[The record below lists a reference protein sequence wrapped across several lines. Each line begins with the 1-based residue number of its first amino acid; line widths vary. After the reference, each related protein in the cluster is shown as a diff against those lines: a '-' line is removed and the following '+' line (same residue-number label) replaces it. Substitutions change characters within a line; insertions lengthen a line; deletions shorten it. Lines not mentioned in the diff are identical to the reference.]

1 MIITS
6 NQREQFIV
14 SPPQFQLGPP
24 GESPFEA
31 MPTASVTDSEGS
43 FDFNWID
50 KPVDPG
56 MPNVEGILKNIVERS
71 RRDAER
77 FPTSAQAHANYGLAL
92 MNYGKL
98 NEAVVEFTEAL
109 RLTPQ
114 HFMALANLAR
124 INASR
129 GLFDEAQRIYEQ
141 LAAAYPQELSPLVNL
156 AYIFLRTRR
165 VQDATEILNKAIR
178 IDTVAVFPRYLMAI
192 SLLTL
197 GKPHEA
203 IRHLRF
209 AARAEVR
216 SPAIHQALGIAYV
229 MADDVKSAVRSF
241 KTALT
246 LAPEMKD
253 AVHALANVLL
263 QQGHTNSLVELLAA
277 YLVRQPNDIAARE
290 ILSDAHSQLKQYSQA
305 RLQLTTALRQL
316 QTDDEST
323 RKQKAKVLN
332 NIGYCFDRQSESD
345 TAVQWFNRSIEVD
358 PAFDP
363 IPYHNLARTYAR
375 KRQFAQAWRILEKC
389 TETFPESRA
398 TPEVQAYVLSEE
410 MRYDEAIDI
419 LQKELATGKATDGS
433 YSTLGWLLTDV
444 KDDFG
449 VAEKVLFEGIKRHP
463 QSPGLVNNLAY
474 VLLMQG
480 RPLEAR
486 PILSSLQST
495 KELRLED
502 TVALTATWGL
512 LRLWEGDILGG
523 TQYYQQAEMMARESP
538 QRNLAK
544 IVRQKMHLEL
554 AKAFLRESKIEVA
567 KSEILKGLSIRE
579 GADFYEHDLTS
590 LNENLKNNSE
600 PSAH

>member
-43 FDFNWID
+43 FDFSWID
-50 KPVDPG
+50 KPVDAG

-71 RRDAER
+71 KRDAER

-92 MNYGKL
+92 MNDGKL

-114 HFMALANLAR
+114 HFMALSNLAR
-124 INASR
+124 INASK

-141 LAAAYPQELSPLVNL
+141 LATTYPQELSPLVNL
-156 AYIFLRTRR
+156 SYIFLRTRR
-165 VQDATEILNKAIR
+165 MQEATEVLNKAIR
-178 IDTVAVFPRYLMAI
+178 IDSEAIFPRYLMAI
-192 SLLTL
+192 TLLTL
-197 GKPHEA
+197 GKSHEA

-209 AARAEVR
+209 AARTEVR

-241 KTALT
+241 RTALT

-290 ILSDAHSQLKQYSQA
+290 ILSDAHSQLKQYSAA

-316 QTDDEST
+316 QGDDESN

-332 NIGYCFDRQSESD
+332 NIGYCFDRQGEGE
-345 TAVQWFNRSIEVD
+345 TAAQWFDRSIAVD
-358 PAFDP
+358 PGFDP
-363 IPYHNLARTYAR
+363 VPYYNLARFYTG

-389 TETFPESRA
+389 TEIFPESHA
-398 TPEVQAYVLSEE
+398 TPEVQAFVLSEE
-410 MRYDEAIDI
+410 MRYDEAIDL

-433 YSTLGWLLTDV
+433 YAALGWLLTDV
-444 KDDFG
+444 RNDFAI
-449 VAEKVLFEGIKRHP
+449 AEHVLFEGIKRHP

-480 RPLEAR
+480 RPVEAR
-486 PILSSLQST
+486 RILTSLQNT
-495 KELRLED
+495 KEFRLED

-512 LRLWEGDILGG
+512 LRLWEGDIAGG
-523 TQYYQQAEMMARESP
+523 AQYYHKAEILARESP

-544 IVRQKMHLEL
+544 IVQQKMHLEL
-554 AKAFLRESKIEVA
+554 AKVFLRENKIEVA
-567 KSEILKGLSIRE
+567 QSEILKGLSIRE
-579 GADFYEHDLTS
+579 GREFYEHDLTS
-590 LNENLKNNSE
+590 LNERLENNSE
-600 PSAH
+600 TSSH